1 MNASGDKDHGV
12 DDDNIEEEEE
22 EEKEEG
28 GRIKRG

>member
-22 EEKEEG
+22 KEEG